1 MNIIKKNILGK
12 EYHYLFGK
20 KKEYHYF
27 KENEN
32 CVNYWIRTK
41 KVRNGD
47 GRKRKREI
55 RVMKSKSRFKYV
67 KETRKTKEK

>member
-1 MNIIKKNILGK
+1 MNIIKKKYFGK

-41 KVRNGD
+41 KGKKWRW
-47 GRKRKREI
+47 
-55 RVMKSKSRFKYV
+55 
-67 KETRKTKEK
+67 TKTKKGNQGNEVKKSV